1 MLTVPFFLF
10 GSQNSTHIHP
20 TSLFRVVRIRKGVNF
35 SRGFNISFSVTKLK
49 EWTDNRTDHMIK
61 DYDKVVYQ
69 VKEITHGKTA
79 DVVLNSLG
87 VNTWDSS
94 FESVGVDERLV
105 TFGGLTGGNV
115 NLNIQSLIR

>member
-49 EWTDNRTDHMIK
+49 EWTDNRTDYMIK

-79 DVVLNSLG
+79 DVVLNS
-87 VNTWDSS
+87 
-94 FESVGVDERLV
+94 FRC
-105 TFGGLTGGNV
+105 
-115 NLNIQSLIR
+115 

>member
-1 MLTVPFFLF
+1 MAVQLGKRMGAKVIAV
-10 GSQNSTHIHP
+10 S
-20 TSLFRVVRIRKGVNF
+20 KD
-35 SRGFNISFSVTKLK
+35 
-49 EWTDNRTDHMIK
+49 EWMEDFEADYMIK

-94 FESVGVDERLV
+94 FESVGVDGRLV

-115 NLNIQSLIR
+115 NLNIQSLIL